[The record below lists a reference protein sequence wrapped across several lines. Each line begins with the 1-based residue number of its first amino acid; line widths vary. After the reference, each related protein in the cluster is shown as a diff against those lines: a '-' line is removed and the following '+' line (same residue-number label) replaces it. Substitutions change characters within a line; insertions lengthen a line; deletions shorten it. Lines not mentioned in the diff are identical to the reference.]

1 MSDTLAAAHW
11 KTVLH
16 PVLGEVSVENLQ
28 PLTGGA
34 SRITWA
40 FDAVADAI
48 DAP

>member
-1 MSDTLAAAHW
+1 VSNTLARALEEL
-11 KTVLH
+11 LH

-40 FDAVADAI
+40 FDPSPTADA
-48 DAP
+48 P